1 MSDVEIVA
9 LNQPLDPEIAK
20 IMRGTGM
27 SGGIS
32 LPHRSVTMVL
42 HDYSSADNVSFES
55 TAGFRVGLRNSFMI
69 INLAFS
75 KFNFDIIWSPLMA
88 KMNNEPDMAPPSPGE
103 RMVFSFILADGGYI
117 VRGLRSSSIS
127 PACAMAIWRARQN
140 LMGKDINAN
149 DFRAELDALFAAY
162 PRSFPDT
169 FFHESCVL
177 GD

>member
-1 MSDVEIVA
+1 MSAVEIVA
-9 LNQPLDPEIAK
+9 LNQPLDPEIAQ
-20 IMRGTGM
+20 ILRGSGM

-32 LPHRSVTMVL
+32 LPHKAVTMVL
-42 HDYSSADNVSFES
+42 NDYSPTDNASFEG

-88 KMNNEPDMAPPSPGE
+88 KMNNEPDMAFPSPGE

-140 LMGKDINAN
+140 LMGKDINTN

-169 FFHESCVL
+169 FFHESCML